1 MKYSGMAIQMGV
13 VILIGVY
20 AGKRLDAYFQTKTPW
35 WTVSLS
41 LVSIAAALYI
51 ALKDLIKPKS

>member
-1 MKYSGMAIQMGV
+1 MKYSGMAIQMGII
-13 VILIGVY
+13 ILIGVY
-20 AGKRLDAYFQTKTPW
+20 SGKHLDEYFQTKTPW

-51 ALKDLIKPKS
+51 ALKDLIKPH